1 VFQQEWDD
9 LGAEQR
15 RLKEWYSLLKEQT
28 TTEKEKAVVERERLQ
43 KMEYLLKQEEVTIGL
58 LDQEAWDLLEKT
70 KKTHAEA
77 DALADTCAKLQA
89 DLEWC
94 LSDVSLHELAVEGG
108 GRTYRR
114 RRLRAPIILDT
125 RTASSR
131 PTRMTSAPV
140 RPPWRQSRSA

>member
-1 VFQQEWDD
+1 
-9 LGAEQR
+9 
-15 RLKEWYSLLKEQT
+15 
-28 TTEKEKAVVERERLQ
+28 VVERERLQ

-94 LSDVSLHELAVEGG
+94 LSDVSLHELAVEGR
-108 GRTYRR
+108 GRTYKR

-125 RTASSR
+125 RTASSK